1 MSINTPSADFLP
13 RTPVHIETTE
23 NQSAVST
30 LLTLPDLSPEILAVE
45 PLPRAYTIPSRW
57 YTDPRY
63 HEADQQVLFART
75 WQNVG
80 HVEQFKQPG
89 DAIYTHVA
97 GNPIVVVY
105 DPEASQRFR
114 AFYNVCLHR
123 AGPLAVKGEG
133 RKVFQCQYHGWTY
146 FLNGMLRGV
155 PDWDRVELF
164 NKEDYGLRSVHLDI
178 WQGLI
183 FVNLDE
189 NPIPLQSVFAGI
201 EERIAPMRLDTKH
214 FYRRDEYEIACNW
227 KVYMDNYLEG
237 YHIPIVHPDLN
248 RVLDYRQYII
258 ETAEYY
264 SLQTSPFQSDANV
277 YTALGGVG
285 NQAFYYTVF
294 PNFMLN
300 ILPGRVQTNIV
311 IPVAP
316 DRCKVIFD
324 YFYDEAVLANEDA
337 IQEEIR
343 YSDMIQ
349 QEDVEIC
356 EQVQRGLQSR
366 VYVQGRFSVKR
377 EAGVYHFQSL
387 LKRFYREQLYDLQ
400 PV

>member
-1 MSINTPSADFLP
+1 MTRNTPSADFLY
-13 RTPVHIETTE
+13 RTPVHVQTTE
-23 NQSAVST
+23 EPSPGAA
-30 LLTLPDLSPEILAVE
+30 LLDLPDLTAEMLAVD
-45 PLPRAYTIPSRW
+45 PLPRAFTIPSSW
-57 YTDPRY
+57 YTDARY
-63 HEADQQVLFART
+63 HEADQDVIFART

-89 DAIYTHVA
+89 DALYTHIA
-97 GNPIVVVY
+97 GNPILVVY
-105 DPEASQRFR
+105 DPEASQHFR

-123 AGPLAVKGEG
+123 AGPLAVKGER

-164 NKEDYGLRSVHLDI
+164 NKEDYGLRPVTLEI

-189 NPIPLQSVFAGI
+189 NPVPLQRIFAGI

-248 RVLDYRQYII
+248 RILDYRQYIT
-258 ETAEYY
+258 ETADHY

-277 YTALGGVG
+277 YSALGGVG
-285 NQAFYYTVF
+285 SQAFYYTVF

-300 ILPGRVQTNIV
+300 IVPGRLQTNIV
-311 IPVAP
+311 IPLAA

-324 YFYDEAVLANEDA
+324 YYYDEAVLANEDA
-337 IQEEIR
+337 IRAEIA
-343 YSDMIQ
+343 YSDRVQ

-356 EQVQRGLQSR
+356 EQVQQGLQSR

-377 EAGVYHFQSL
+377 EAGVYHFQNL
-387 LKRFYREQLYDLQ
+387 LKRYYGQAVEMLQ
-400 PV
+400 PS